1 MKNSN
6 FTPDHGTVRSLIEMF
21 NVCPDT
27 NGLSNDPVLAHTV
40 MMNGLIKGYLIHPYC
55 ANEYTSEFLASVDM
69 KYNSTFYKTW
79 SDVENKSRV
88 ELLIDQLIHY
98 MSTYG
103 TCFTGNAYVPNVYE
117 GEPEW
122 TTYKVISPITF
133 TDLFDKCYDMLCS
146 GIALKSET
154 VKNLTEYII
163 EWCEFTG
170 EPSHYPNLDNIK
182 NREAMVILSDRL
194 GILPCDGQKLF
205 AFLVYK
211 ATGETM
217 IIKNRAMRNLIKCN
231 LSKIDE
237 LFLTMTNNQLIALA
251 GVYNRYKELFLAM
264 KNQFTRTTIN
274 KIARLSKKHHKPM
287 VRGYWENILNM
298 SPDQIMKT
306 IHLHINDVSNFKL
319 IQLMQAVQ
327 ERLLVAN
334 ENGQN
339 MYLVR
344 NGKIYVKDAAI
355 TNNTNGAARKYIEW
369 HQVYLMCHTQLIE
382 NLSKKKCAVKF
393 PEYYEMTCP
402 TSEKNFIGNFPMGTS
417 CKLGKESVI
426 GIYWRNDWG
435 TRDFDLSYEGI
446 DGTRIGWNHDF
457 KTDNGDVIFSGDM
470 TDAPNG
476 ANEVIKFTGDNIVNG
491 IVNVN
496 RYSGQPGSKYRLFF
510 GIDTRK
516 NPFNKR
522 MDKYMVDPNNIQL
535 EAEMNQGDMSQQALG
550 IILNGK
556 FYFFDLSCGYSAIK
570 TAIRISKMRSDG
582 IDKYNTTNYW
592 DWYTNGGEKAGQDG
606 LIEILNRKTRSL
618 LPLKATLLD
627 AGFWEATDDDIE
639 VLDLTTIDR
648 STLIELFS
656 K

>member
-1 MKNSN
+1 MNSN
-6 FTPDHGTVRSLIEMF
+6 FTPDHETVRSLIEMF

-27 NGLSNDPVLAHTV
+27 NGLSNDPILVHTV
-40 MMNGLIKGYLIHPYC
+40 MMNGLKKGYLIHPYC
-55 ANEYTSEFLASVDM
+55 ANEYASEFLASVDM
-69 KYNSTFYKTW
+69 KFNSTFYKTW
-79 SDVENKSRV
+79 SDVENKSRA
-88 ELLIDQLIHY
+88 ELLVDQLIHY

-163 EWCEFTG
+163 EWCEYTG
-170 EPSHYPNLDNIK
+170 ESSHYPNLDNIK

-194 GILPCDGQKLF
+194 GILPRDGQKLF

-217 IIKNRAMRNLIKCN
+217 IIKNRTMRTLIKHN

-237 LFLTMTNNQLIALA
+237 LFLTMTDKQLIALA

-298 SPDQIMKT
+298 PIDEVMNT
-306 IHLHINDVSNFKL
+306 IVSHLDEVTNFKL
-319 IQLMQAVQ
+319 IQVIQSIM
-327 ERLLVAN
+327 ERLNNDSN
-334 ENGQN
+334 EN

-344 NGKIYVKDAAI
+344 NGKVFVKETDTSI
-355 TNNTNGAARKYIEW
+355 SYKKSVQLGMLYNICRGK
-369 HQVYLMCHTQLIE
+369 LIE

-393 PEYYEMTCP
+393 PEHYELTCP

-417 CKLGKESVI
+417 CALGKESVI
-426 GIYWRNDWG
+426 GIYWRNSWG

-457 KTDNGDVIFSGDM
+457 KTGNGNVIFSGDM
-470 TDAPNG
+470 TDASNG
-476 ANEVIKFTGDNIVNG
+476 ANEVIKFIGDDIING

-496 RYSGQPGSKYRLFF
+496 RYNGQPGSKYRLFF

-516 NPFNKR
+516 NPFDR
-522 MDKYMVDPNNIQL
+522 TMAKYMVDPNNIQL

-550 IILNGK
+550 IILNRK
-556 FYFFDLSCGYSAIK
+556 FYFFDMACGYSAVK
-570 TAIRISKMRSDG
+570 TAVRISKMRSDG
-582 IDKYNTTNYW
+582 INKYNDPGYW
-592 DWYTNGGEKAGQDG
+592 NWYSNGGDIAGQDG

-627 AGFWEATDDDIE
+627 AGFWEATDDDTE

-648 STLIELFS
+648 GTLIELFS

>member
-1 MKNSN
+1 MNSN
-6 FTPDHGTVRSLIEMF
+6 FTPCNATIRPLIEMF

-27 NGLSNDPVLAHTV
+27 NGLSNNPVLARTV
-40 MMNGLIKGYLIHPYC
+40 MMNGLKKGYLIHPYC
-55 ANEYTSEFLASVDM
+55 ANEYASDFLISVDM
-69 KYNSTFYKTW
+69 KFNSTFYKTW
-79 SDVENKSRV
+79 SDVENKSRI

-103 TCFTGNAYVPNVYE
+103 TCFTDNAYVPNVYE

-154 VKNLTEYII
+154 VENLTEYII

-194 GILPCDGQKLF
+194 GILPRDGQKLF

-217 IIKNRAMRNLIKCN
+217 IIKNRAMRTLIKHN

-237 LFLTMTNNQLIALA
+237 MFLTMTDNQLIALA

-298 SPDQIMKT
+298 PIDEVMNT
-306 IHLHINDVSNFKL
+306 IGSHLDEVTNFKL
-319 IQLMQAVQ
+319 IQVIQSIM
-327 ERLLVAN
+327 ERLNNDSN
-334 ENGQN
+334 EN

-344 NGKIYVKDAAI
+344 NGKVFVKEADTSI
-355 TNNTNGAARKYIEW
+355 SYKKS
-369 HQVYLMCHTQLIE
+369 VQLGMLYNICRGKLID

-393 PEYYEMTCP
+393 PEYYELTCP

-457 KTDNGDVIFSGDM
+457 KSGNNNVIFSGDM

-476 ANEVIKFTGDNIVNG
+476 ANEVIKFTGDDIVNG
-491 IVNVN
+491 IININ
-496 RYSGQPGSKYRLFF
+496 RYNGQPGSKYRLFF

-516 NPFNKR
+516 DPFNKT
-522 MDKYMVDPNNIQL
+522 MAKYMVDPNNIQL
-535 EAEMNQGDMSQQALG
+535 EAEMNQGEMSQQALG
-550 IILNGK
+550 IILNGR
-556 FYFFDLSCGYSAIK
+556 FYFFDMSCGYSAVK
-570 TAIRISKMRSDG
+570 TAVRISKMRSDG
-582 IDKYNTTNYW
+582 INKYNSSGYW
-592 DWYTNGGEKAGQDG
+592 NWYSNGGDAAGQDG

-627 AGFWEATDDDIE
+627 AGFWEATEDDTE

-648 STLIELFS
+648 GTLIELFS

>member
-6 FTPDHGTVRSLIEMF
+6 FTPDHGTIRSLIEMF
-21 NVCPDT
+21 NVCPNT
-27 NGLSNDPVLAHTV
+27 NGLSNNPVLARTV

-79 SDVENKSRV
+79 SDVENKSRI

-103 TCFTGNAYVPNVYE
+103 TCFMGNAYVPHVYE

-122 TTYKVISPITF
+122 TTYKVISPITY

-163 EWCEFTG
+163 EWCEYTG

-194 GILPCDGQKLF
+194 GILPRDGQKLF

-211 ATGETM
+211 ATGATM
-217 IIKNRAMRNLIKCN
+217 IIKNRAMRNLIRYN

-237 LFLTMTNNQLIALA
+237 LFLTMNDSQLIALA

-298 SPDQIMKT
+298 PIDEVMNT
-306 IHLHINDVSNFKL
+306 IGSHLDEATNFKL
-319 IQLMQAVQ
+319 IQVIQSIM
-327 ERLLVAN
+327 ERLNNDSN
-334 ENGQN
+334 EN

-344 NGKIYVKDAAI
+344 NGKIFVKETDTSISYNKAVQLGMLYNI
-355 TNNTNGAARKYIEW
+355 CRNK
-369 HQVYLMCHTQLIE
+369 LIE

-393 PEYYEMTCP
+393 PEHYELTCP

-417 CKLGKESVI
+417 CKLGNESVL

-457 KTDNGDVIFSGDM
+457 KTGNGNVIFSGDM

-476 ANEVIKFTGDNIVNG
+476 ANEVIKFIGDDITNG
-491 IVNVN
+491 IINVN

-516 NPFNKR
+516 NPFDKT
-522 MDKYMVDPNNIQL
+522 MAKYMVDPNNIQL

-556 FYFFDLSCGYSAIK
+556 FYFFDMACGYSAVK
-570 TAIRISKMRSDG
+570 QAIRISKMRSGDV
-582 IDKYNTTNYW
+582 DKNDRISYW
-592 DWYTNGGEKAGQDG
+592 NWYTGDGGHVGQDG
-606 LIEILNRKTRSL
+606 LIKILNRKTKSL
-618 LPLKATLLD
+618 LPLKTTLLD
-627 AGFWEATDDDIE
+627 AGFWEATDDDTE

>member
-1 MKNSN
+1 MNSK
-6 FTPDHGTVRSLIEMF
+6 FTPCNATIRPLIEMF

-27 NGLSNDPVLAHTV
+27 NEAYNNPDVARSVIRKGLE
-40 MMNGLIKGYLIHPYC
+40 KGYLIHPNC
-55 ANEYTSEFLASVDM
+55 ANSYANAFLSTIDM
-69 KYNSTFYKTW
+69 QYNSTFYKTW
-79 SDVENKSRV
+79 SDVENKSRL

-103 TCFTGNAYVPNVYE
+103 TCFMGNAYVPNVYE

-122 TTYKVISPITF
+122 TTYKVISNITY

-146 GIALKSET
+146 GIALKSDT
-154 VKNLTEYII
+154 VKTLCEYII

-194 GILPCDGQKLF
+194 GILPRDGQKLF

-217 IIKNRAMRNLIKCN
+217 IIKNRAMRNLIKRN

-237 LFLTMTNNQLIALA
+237 MFLTLNDKQLIALA
-251 GVYNRYKELFLAM
+251 SVYNRYKELFLAM

-306 IHLHINDVSNFKL
+306 IHLHINEVSNYKL
-319 IQLMQAVQ
+319 VQIMQAVQ

-334 ENGQN
+334 ENGQT

-344 NGKIYVKDAAI
+344 NGKIYVKDATI
-355 TNNTNGAARKYIEW
+355 TNNTVGAARKYIEW
-369 HQVYLMCHTQLIE
+369 HQVYLVCRNQLIE

-393 PEYYEMTCP
+393 PEYYELTCP

-417 CKLGKESVI
+417 CALGKESVI
-426 GIYWRNDWG
+426 GIYWRNSWG

-457 KTDNGDVIFSGDM
+457 KTGNGNVIFSGDM

-476 ANEVIKFTGDNIVNG
+476 ANEVIKFIGDDIING

-496 RYSGQPGSKYRLFF
+496 RYNGQPGSKYRLFF

-516 NPFNKR
+516 NPFDR
-522 MDKYMVDPNNIQL
+522 TMAKYVVDPNNIQL
-535 EAEMNQGDMSQQALG
+535 EAEMNQGEMSQQALG
-550 IILNGK
+550 IILNRK
-556 FYFFDLSCGYSAIK
+556 FYFFDMACGYSAVK
-570 TAIRISKMRSDG
+570 TAVRISKMRSDG
-582 IDKYNTTNYW
+582 INKYNGPGYW
-592 DWYTNGGEKAGQDG
+592 NWYSNGGDIAGQDG

-618 LPLKATLLD
+618 LPLKQTLLD
-627 AGFWEATDDDIE
+627 AGFWEATKDDID
-639 VLDLTTIDR
+639 VLDLTNIDR
-648 STLIELFS
+648 NTIIDLFS
-656 K
+656 KV

>member
-1 MKNSN
+1 MNSN
-6 FTPDHGTVRSLIEMF
+6 FTPCNATIRPLIEMF

-27 NGLSNDPVLAHTV
+27 NAVYNNPDVARSVIRKGLE
-40 MMNGLIKGYLIHPYC
+40 KGYLIHPNC
-55 ANEYTSEFLASVDM
+55 ANTYADAFLSTIDM
-69 KYNSTFYKTW
+69 QYNSTFYKTW
-79 SDVENKSRV
+79 SDIENKSRI
-88 ELLIDQLIHY
+88 ELLVDQLIHY

-103 TCFTGNAYVPNVYE
+103 TDFSGNAYIPNVYE

-122 TTYKVISPITF
+122 TTYKVISNITY
-133 TDLFDKCYDMLCS
+133 TDLFDKCYNMLCS

-163 EWCEFTG
+163 EWCEYTG

-194 GILPCDGQKLF
+194 GILPRDGQKLF

-217 IIKNRAMRNLIKCN
+217 IIKNRAMRYLIKRN

-237 LFLTMTNNQLIALA
+237 LFLTLTDKQLIALA

-298 SPDQIMKT
+298 PIDEVINT
-306 IHLHINDVSNFKL
+306 IGSHLDEVTNFKL
-319 IQLMQAVQ
+319 IQVIQSIM
-327 ERLLVAN
+327 ERLNNDSN
-334 ENGQN
+334 EN

-344 NGKIYVKDAAI
+344 NGKIFVKATDTSI
-355 TNNTNGAARKYIEW
+355 SYKKSVQLGMLYNICRN
-369 HQVYLMCHTQLIE
+369 QLIE

-393 PEYYEMTCP
+393 PEHYELTCP

-457 KTDNGDVIFSGDM
+457 KTGNGNVIFSGDM

-476 ANEVIKFTGDNIVNG
+476 ANEVIKFIDDDIING

-496 RYSGQPGSKYRLFF
+496 RYNGQPGSKYRLFF

-516 NPFNKR
+516 DPFNKT
-522 MDKYMVDPNNIQL
+522 MAKYMVDPNNIQL
-535 EAEMNQGDMSQQALG
+535 EAEMNQGEMSQQALG

-556 FYFFDLSCGYSAIK
+556 FYFFDMACGYSAVK
-570 TAIRISKMRSDG
+570 TAVRISKMRNDG
-582 IDKYNTTNYW
+582 INKYNSPDYW
-592 DWYTNGGEKAGQDG
+592 NWYSNGGDTVGQDG
-606 LIEILNRKTRSL
+606 LIEILSRKTRSL
-618 LPLKATLLD
+618 MPLKQTLLD
-627 AGFWEATDDDIE
+627 AGFWEATEDDID
-639 VLDLTTIDR
+639 VLDLTNIDR
-648 STLIELFS
+648 NTIIDLFS
-656 K
+656 KV

>member
-1 MKNSN
+1 MNSN
-6 FTPDHGTVRSLIEMF
+6 FTPCNATIRPLIEMF

-27 NGLSNDPVLAHTV
+27 NAVYNNPDVARSVIRKGLE
-40 MMNGLIKGYLIHPYC
+40 KGYLIHPNC
-55 ANEYTSEFLASVDM
+55 ANTYADAFLSTIDM

-79 SDVENKSRV
+79 SDVENKSRM

-103 TCFTGNAYVPNVYE
+103 TCFMGNAYVPNVYE

-122 TTYKVISPITF
+122 TTYKVISNITY

-146 GIALKSET
+146 GIALKSAT
-154 VKNLTEYII
+154 VKTLCEYII

-170 EPSHYPNLDNIK
+170 EPSHYPNLDKIK
-182 NREAMVILSDRL
+182 NREAMVVLSDRL
-194 GILPCDGQKLF
+194 GILPRDGQKLF

-217 IIKNRAMRNLIKCN
+217 IIKNRAMRNLIKYN

-237 LFLTMTNNQLIALA
+237 MFLTLNDKQLIALA

-264 KNQFTRTTIN
+264 KNQYTRTTIN

-298 SPDQIMKT
+298 PIDEIMNT
-306 IHLHINDVSNFKL
+306 IGSHLDEVTNFKL
-319 IQLMQAVQ
+319 IQVIQAIM
-327 ERLLVAN
+327 ERLNNDSN
-334 ENGQN
+334 EN

-344 NGKIYVKDAAI
+344 NGKVFVKETD
-355 TNNTNGAARKYIEW
+355 TSVSYNKS
-369 HQVYLMCHTQLIE
+369 VQLGMLYNICRGKLID

-393 PEYYEMTCP
+393 PEYYELTCP

-417 CKLGKESVI
+417 CKLSKESVI

-457 KTDNGDVIFSGDM
+457 KSGNNNVIFSGDM

-476 ANEVIKFTGDNIVNG
+476 ANEVIKFVSDDIVNG
-491 IVNVN
+491 IVNIN
-496 RYSGQPGSKYRLFF
+496 RYNGQPGSKYRLFF

-516 NPFNKR
+516 DPFNKT
-522 MDKYMVDPNNIQL
+522 MTKYMVDPNNIQL
-535 EAEMNQGDMSQQALG
+535 EAEMNQGEMSQQALG
-550 IILNGK
+550 IILNGR
-556 FYFFDLSCGYSAIK
+556 FYFFDMSCGYSAVK
-570 TAIRISKMRSDG
+570 TAVRISKMRSDG
-582 IDKYNTTNYW
+582 INKYNDPGYW
-592 DWYTNGGEKAGQDG
+592 NWYSNGGDIAGQDG
-606 LIEILNRKTRSL
+606 LIEILSRKTRSL
-618 LPLKATLLD
+618 LPLKQTLLD
-627 AGFWEATDDDIE
+627 AGFWEATEDDID
-639 VLDLTTIDR
+639 VLDLTNIDR
-648 STLIELFS
+648 NTIIDLFS
-656 K
+656 KV

>member
-1 MKNSN
+1 MKNSS
-6 FTPDHGTVRSLIEMF
+6 FTPCHATIRPLIEMF

-27 NGLSNDPVLAHTV
+27 NSVYNNPDVARSVIRKGLE
-40 MMNGLIKGYLIHPYC
+40 KGYLIHPNC
-55 ANEYTSEFLASVDM
+55 ANTYADAFLSTIDM
-69 KYNSTFYKTW
+69 QYNNTFYKTW
-79 SDVENKSRV
+79 SDVENKTRL

-103 TCFTGNAYVPNVYE
+103 TCFMGNAYVPNVYE

-122 TTYKVISPITF
+122 TTYKVISNITY

-154 VKNLTEYII
+154 VKHLTEYII
-163 EWCEFTG
+163 EWCEYTG

-194 GILPCDGQKLF
+194 GILPRDGQKLF

-217 IIKNRAMRNLIKCN
+217 IIKNRAMRYLIKRN

-237 LFLTMTNNQLIALA
+237 LFLTLTDKQLIALA

-298 SPDQIMKT
+298 APDQIMKT
-306 IHLHINDVSNFKL
+306 IHLHINEVSNFKL

-344 NGKIYVKDAAI
+344 NGKIYVKDATI
-355 TNNTNGAARKYIEW
+355 TNNTEGAARKYIQW
-369 HQVYLMCHTQLIE
+369 HQIYVMCRTQLIE

-393 PEYYEMTCP
+393 PEYYELTCP

-417 CKLGKESVI
+417 CALGKESVI

-457 KTDNGDVIFSGDM
+457 KTGNGNVIFSGDM

-476 ANEVIKFTGDNIVNG
+476 ANEVIKFIGDDITNG
-491 IVNVN
+491 VVNVN
-496 RYSGQPGSKYRLFF
+496 RYNGQPGSKYRLFF

-516 NPFNKR
+516 NPFDKT
-522 MDKYMVDPNNIQL
+522 MAKYMVDPNNIQL

-550 IILNGK
+550 IILNRK
-556 FYFFDLSCGYSAIK
+556 FYFFDLACGYSAIK
-570 TAIRISKMRSDG
+570 TAVRISKMRKDG
-582 IDKYNTTNYW
+582 IDKYNSAGYW
-592 DWYTNGGEKAGQDG
+592 NWYTGGGDTFGQDG

-648 STLIELFS
+648 GTLIELFS

>member
-1 MKNSN
+1 MNSN
-6 FTPDHGTVRSLIEMF
+6 FTPYNATIRPLIEMF

-27 NGLSNDPVLAHTV
+27 NEAYNNPDVARSVIRKGLE
-40 MMNGLIKGYLIHPYC
+40 KGYLIHPNC
-55 ANEYTSEFLASVDM
+55 ANTYADAFLSTIDM

-79 SDVENKSRV
+79 SDVENKSRM

-103 TCFTGNAYVPNVYE
+103 TDFSGNAYVPNVYD

-122 TTYKVISPITF
+122 TTYKVISNITY

-163 EWCEFTG
+163 EWCEFIG

-217 IIKNRAMRNLIKCN
+217 IIKNRAMRTLIKRN

-237 LFLTMTNNQLIALA
+237 MFLTMADNQLIALA

-274 KIARLSKKHHKPM
+274 KIARLSKKYHKPM

-298 SPDQIMKT
+298 TPDQIMKT
-306 IHLHINDVSNFKL
+306 IHLHINEVSNFKL

-355 TNNTNGAARKYIEW
+355 TNSTEGAARKYIQW
-369 HQVYLMCHTQLIE
+369 HQIYLMCRTQLIA

-393 PEYYEMTCP
+393 PEYYELPCP

-457 KTDNGDVIFSGDM
+457 KTNNGNVIFSGDM

-496 RYSGQPGSKYRLFF
+496 RYNGQPGSKYRLFF

-516 NPFNKR
+516 NPFDKK

-556 FYFFDLSCGYSAIK
+556 FYFFDMACGYSAIK
-570 TAIRISKMRSDG
+570 TAVRISKMRSDG
-582 IDKYNTTNYW
+582 INKYNSPGYW
-592 DWYTNGGEKAGQDG
+592 NWYSNGGDKSGQDG
-606 LIEILNRKTRSL
+606 LIEILNRKTKSL

-648 STLIELFS
+648 GTLIELFT

>member
-1 MKNSN
+1 MNSN
-6 FTPDHGTVRSLIEMF
+6 FTPCNATIRPLIEMF

-27 NGLSNDPVLAHTV
+27 NAVYNNPDVARSVIRKGLE
-40 MMNGLIKGYLIHPYC
+40 KGYLIHPNC
-55 ANEYTSEFLASVDM
+55 ANAYADAFLSTIDM
-69 KYNSTFYKTW
+69 QYNNTFYKTW
-79 SDVENKSRV
+79 SDVENKTRI

-103 TCFTGNAYVPNVYE
+103 TCFMGNAYVPNVYE

-122 TTYKVISPITF
+122 TTYKVISNITY

-154 VKNLTEYII
+154 VKHLTEYII
-163 EWCEFTG
+163 EWCEYTG

-194 GILPCDGQKLF
+194 GILPRDGQKLF

-217 IIKNRAMRNLIKCN
+217 IIKNRAMRYIIKHN

-237 LFLTMTNNQLIALA
+237 LFLTLTDKQLIALA
-251 GVYNRYKELFLAM
+251 SVYNRYKELFLAM

-298 SPDQIMKT
+298 PIDEVMNT
-306 IHLHINDVSNFKL
+306 IGSHLDEVTNFKL
-319 IQLMQAVQ
+319 IQVIQSIM
-327 ERLLVAN
+327 ERLNNDSN
-334 ENGQN
+334 EN

-344 NGKIYVKDAAI
+344 NGKVFVKNNDRKLSNSTILQMCAIYNI
-355 TNNTNGAARKYIEW
+355 CRN
-369 HQVYLMCHTQLIE
+369 QLIE

-393 PEYYEMTCP
+393 PEHYELTCP

-457 KTDNGDVIFSGDM
+457 KTGNGNVIFSGDM

-476 ANEVIKFTGDNIVNG
+476 ANEVIKFISDDIING

-496 RYSGQPGSKYRLFF
+496 RYNGQPGSKYRLFF

-516 NPFNKR
+516 DPFNKT
-522 MDKYMVDPNNIQL
+522 MAKYMVDPNNIQL

-556 FYFFDLSCGYSAIK
+556 FYFFDMACGYSAIK
-570 TAIRISKMRSDG
+570 TAVRISKMRSEG
-582 IDKYNTTNYW
+582 VDKENRNGYW
-592 DWYTNGGEKAGQDG
+592 DWYSSGGDTVGQDG
-606 LIEILNRKTRSL
+606 LIEILSRKTRSL
-618 LPLKATLLD
+618 MPLKQTLLD
-627 AGFWEATDDDIE
+627 AGFWEATDDDID
-639 VLDLTTIDR
+639 VLDLTNIDR
-648 STLIELFS
+648 NTIIDLFY
-656 K
+656 KV

>member
-1 MKNSN
+1 MNSN
-6 FTPDHGTVRSLIEMF
+6 FTPCNATIRPLIEMF

-27 NGLSNDPVLAHTV
+27 NGLSNDPVLARTV
-40 MMNGLIKGYLIHPYC
+40 MMNGLKKGYLIHPYC
-55 ANEYTSEFLASVDM
+55 ANEYASDFLISVDM
-69 KYNSTFYKTW
+69 KFNSTFYKTW
-79 SDVENKSRV
+79 SDVENKSRI

-103 TCFTGNAYVPNVYE
+103 TCFTDNAYVPNVYE

-154 VKNLTEYII
+154 VENLTEYII

-194 GILPCDGQKLF
+194 GILPRDGQKLF

-217 IIKNRAMRNLIKCN
+217 IIKNRAMRTLIKHN

-237 LFLTMTNNQLIALA
+237 MFLTMTDNQLIALA

-298 SPDQIMKT
+298 PIDEVMNT
-306 IHLHINDVSNFKL
+306 IGSHLDEVTNFKL
-319 IQLMQAVQ
+319 IQVIQSIM
-327 ERLLVAN
+327 ERLNNDSN
-334 ENGQN
+334 EN

-344 NGKIYVKDAAI
+344 NGKVFVKEADTSI
-355 TNNTNGAARKYIEW
+355 SYKKS
-369 HQVYLMCHTQLIE
+369 VQLGMLYNICRGKLID

-393 PEYYEMTCP
+393 PEYYELTCP

-417 CKLGKESVI
+417 CKLGRESVI

-457 KTDNGDVIFSGDM
+457 KSGNNNVIFSGDM
-470 TDAPNG
+470 TDATNG
-476 ANEVIKFTGDNIVNG
+476 ANEVIKFTGDDIVNG
-491 IVNVN
+491 IININ
-496 RYSGQPGSKYRLFF
+496 RYNGQPGSKYRLFF

-516 NPFNKR
+516 NPFNKT
-522 MDKYMVDPNNIQL
+522 MAKYMVDPNNIQL
-535 EAEMNQGDMSQQALG
+535 EAEMNQGEMSQQALG
-550 IILNGK
+550 IILNGR
-556 FYFFDLSCGYSAIK
+556 FYFFDMSCGYSAVK
-570 TAIRISKMRSDG
+570 TAVRISKMRSDG
-582 IDKYNTTNYW
+582 INKYNDPGYW
-592 DWYTNGGEKAGQDG
+592 NWYSNGGDTAGQDG

-627 AGFWEATDDDIE
+627 AGFWEATEDDTE

-648 STLIELFS
+648 GTLIELFS

>member
-1 MKNSN
+1 MNSN
-6 FTPDHGTVRSLIEMF
+6 FTPCNATIRPLIEMF

-40 MMNGLIKGYLIHPYC
+40 MMNGLKKGYLIHPYC
-55 ANEYTSEFLASVDM
+55 ANEYASEFLASVDM
-69 KYNSTFYKTW
+69 KFNSTFYKTW
-79 SDVENKSRV
+79 SDVENKSRI

-103 TCFTGNAYVPNVYE
+103 TCFTDNAYVPNVYE

-122 TTYKVISPITF
+122 TTYNVISPITF

-194 GILPCDGQKLF
+194 GILPRDGQKLF

-217 IIKNRAMRNLIKCN
+217 IIKNRAMRTLIKHN
-231 LSKIDE
+231 LSKIYE
-237 LFLTMTNNQLIALA
+237 MFLTMTDNQLIALA
-251 GVYNRYKELFLAM
+251 SVYNRYKELFLAM

-274 KIARLSKKHHKPM
+274 KIARLSKKHHKSM

-298 SPDQIMKT
+298 PIDEVMNT
-306 IHLHINDVSNFKL
+306 IGSHLDEVTNFKL
-319 IQLMQAVQ
+319 IQVIQSIM
-327 ERLLVAN
+327 ERLNNDSN
-334 ENGQN
+334 EN

-344 NGKIYVKDAAI
+344 NGKVFVKEADTSI
-355 TNNTNGAARKYIEW
+355 SYKKS
-369 HQVYLMCHTQLIE
+369 VQLGMLYNICRGKLID

-393 PEYYEMTCP
+393 PEYYELTCP

-457 KTDNGDVIFSGDM
+457 KSGNNNVIFSGDM
-470 TDAPNG
+470 TDASNG
-476 ANEVIKFTGDNIVNG
+476 ANEVIKFTGDDIVNG
-491 IVNVN
+491 IININ
-496 RYSGQPGSKYRLFF
+496 RYNGQPGSKYRLFF

-516 NPFNKR
+516 DPFNKT
-522 MDKYMVDPNNIQL
+522 MAKYMVDPNNIQL
-535 EAEMNQGDMSQQALG
+535 EAEMNQGEMSQQALG
-550 IILNGK
+550 IILNGR
-556 FYFFDLSCGYSAIK
+556 FYFFDMSCGYSAVK
-570 TAIRISKMRSDG
+570 TAVRISKMRSDG
-582 IDKYNTTNYW
+582 INKYNSPGYW
-592 DWYTNGGEKAGQDG
+592 NWYSNGGDTAGQDG

-627 AGFWEATDDDIE
+627 AGFWEATEDDTE

-648 STLIELFS
+648 GTLIELFS

>member
-1 MKNSN
+1 MNSN
-6 FTPDHGTVRSLIEMF
+6 FTPCNATIRPLIEMF

-27 NGLSNDPVLAHTV
+27 NGLSNDPVLARTV
-40 MMNGLIKGYLIHPYC
+40 MMNGLKKGYLIHPYC
-55 ANEYTSEFLASVDM
+55 ANEYASEFLASVDM
-69 KYNSTFYKTW
+69 KFNSTFYKTW
-79 SDVENKSRV
+79 SDVENKSRI

-103 TCFTGNAYVPNVYE
+103 TCFTDNAYVPNVYE

-146 GIALKSET
+146 GIALKSDT

-194 GILPCDGQKLF
+194 GILPRDGQKLF

-217 IIKNRAMRNLIKCN
+217 IIKNRAMRTLIKHN

-237 LFLTMTNNQLIALA
+237 MFLTMTDNQLIALA
-251 GVYNRYKELFLAM
+251 GVYNRYKELFLVM

-298 SPDQIMKT
+298 PIDEVMNT
-306 IHLHINDVSNFKL
+306 IGSHLDEVTNFKL
-319 IQLMQAVQ
+319 IQVIQSIM
-327 ERLLVAN
+327 ERLNNDSN
-334 ENGQN
+334 EN

-344 NGKIYVKDAAI
+344 NGKVFVKEADTSI
-355 TNNTNGAARKYIEW
+355 SYKKS
-369 HQVYLMCHTQLIE
+369 VQLGMLYNICRGKLID

-393 PEYYEMTCP
+393 PEYYELTCP

-457 KTDNGDVIFSGDM
+457 KSGNNNVIFSGDM

-476 ANEVIKFTGDNIVNG
+476 ANEVIKFTGDDIVNG
-491 IVNVN
+491 IININ
-496 RYSGQPGSKYRLFF
+496 RYNGQPGSKYRLFF

-516 NPFNKR
+516 DPFNKT
-522 MDKYMVDPNNIQL
+522 MAKYMVDPNNIQL
-535 EAEMNQGDMSQQALG
+535 EAEINQGEMSQQALG
-550 IILNGK
+550 IILNGR
-556 FYFFDLSCGYSAIK
+556 FYFFDMSCGYSAVK
-570 TAIRISKMRSDG
+570 TAVRISKMRSDG
-582 IDKYNTTNYW
+582 INKYNKPGYW
-592 DWYTNGGEKAGQDG
+592 NWYSNGGDAAGQDG

-627 AGFWEATDDDIE
+627 AGFWEATEDDTE

-648 STLIELFS
+648 GTLIELFS